1 MDIKIRGLTASE
13 VQRLDELAQKHEMS
27 REKYLRTMIR
37 QVLVTDDV
45 LEVEG
50 RYVALI
56 NALSDRLDQANDII
70 ERNTIVL
77 KEIANAETI

>member
-1 MDIKIRGLTASE
+1 MDIKIRGLTPSE
-13 VQRLDELAQKHEMS
+13 VQRLDELAQKHDMS

>member
-77 KEIANAETI
+77 KEIANAETL

>member
-1 MDIKIRGLTASE
+1 MDVKIRGLTTSE
-13 VQRLDELAQKHEMS
+13 VQRLDALAQKHGMS

-37 QVLVTDDV
+37 QVLITDDV

-77 KEIANAETI
+77 KEITDAQTL

>member
-1 MDIKIRGLTASE
+1 MDIKIRGLTPSE
-13 VQRLDELAQKHEMS
+13 VQRLDELAQKHGMS

-77 KEIANAETI
+77 KEITHAETL

>member
-1 MDIKIRGLTASE
+1 M
-13 VQRLDELAQKHEMS
+13 
-27 REKYLRTMIR
+27 
-37 QVLVTDDV
+37 TDDV

>member
-1 MDIKIRGLTASE
+1 MDIKIRCLTPSE

-77 KEIANAETI
+77 KDITNAETI

>member
-1 MDIKIRGLTASE
+1 MDIKIRGLTPSE

-77 KEIANAETI
+77 KEITNAQTI